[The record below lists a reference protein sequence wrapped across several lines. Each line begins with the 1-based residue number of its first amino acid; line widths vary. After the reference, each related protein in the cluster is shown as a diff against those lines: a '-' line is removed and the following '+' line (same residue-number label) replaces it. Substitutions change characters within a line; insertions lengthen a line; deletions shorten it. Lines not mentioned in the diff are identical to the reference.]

1 MSTRAGPASAGAC
14 RNSAVRAAVCSGMHE
29 ILKDRILRRLE
40 TLPEER
46 LYHVLDYIEF
56 LESKYAQRQAPSPN
70 VLQRFAEGIEDTLR
84 AGNVSAKTAAEAMG
98 FMSKAMGVLSG
109 VAAAGAS
116 VASDIVGTAKSGS
129 SKPTGAPM
137 GAPSDTPPAPP
148 IAPPIAPPLAPPKS

>member
-1 MSTRAGPASAGAC
+1 
-14 RNSAVRAAVCSGMHE
+14 MHD

-56 LESKYAQRQAPSPN
+56 LESKYAQRQAPAPN

-98 FMSKAMGVLSG
+98 FMSKAIGVLSTVAAAGASVASG

-116 VASDIVGTAKSGS
+116 VANDIAGSGT
-129 SKPTGAPM
+129 P
-137 GAPSDTPPAPP
+137 PSD
-148 IAPPIAPPLAPPKS
+148 PPKPK

>member
-1 MSTRAGPASAGAC
+1 
-14 RNSAVRAAVCSGMHE
+14 MHD

-46 LYHVLDYIEF
+46 LYQILDYIEF
-56 LESKYAQRQAPSPN
+56 LESKYAQRQAPVPS

-98 FMSKAMGVLSG
+98 FMAKAMGVLSDVATAGANVATG

-116 VASDIVGTAKSGS
+116 VASDLVGSA
-129 SKPTGAPM
+129 KPTP
-137 GAPSDTPPAPP
+137 PSPEKPQTPPDDVAKPN
-148 IAPPIAPPLAPPKS
+148 